1 MRYWGKHL
9 LVNAANCNRQ
19 MISCPRNIE
28 LFTTNLVKS
37 IDMVAYGK
45 PSIQYF
51 GHGNKAGYTL
61 VQLIETSNITGHF
74 TDEDGGL
81 YMDVFSCKNFEEAT
95 VRDAI
100 LYWFKPT
107 VIDTKVMYRTAGV
120 KME

>member
-9 LVNAANCNRQ
+9 LVNAAACNRQ
-19 MISCPRNIE
+19 MISCPRTIE
-28 LFTTNLVKS
+28 LFTTNLVKD
-37 IDMVAYGK
+37 IKMVPYGK

-74 TDEDGGL
+74 TDEDGGA
-81 YMDVFSCKNFEEAT
+81 YIDVFSCKDFDEAT
-95 VRDAI
+95 VRDAV

-107 VIDTKVMYRTAGV
+107 ALDTRVVYRQAGV
-120 KME
+120 RME